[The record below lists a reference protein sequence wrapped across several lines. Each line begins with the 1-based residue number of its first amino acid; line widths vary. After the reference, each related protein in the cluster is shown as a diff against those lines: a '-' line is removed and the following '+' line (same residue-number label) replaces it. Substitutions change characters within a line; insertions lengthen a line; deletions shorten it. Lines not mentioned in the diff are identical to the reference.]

1 MSCLRKYR
9 EIQDM
14 PVEVVSEHRLGVPK
28 GRSWESVWLWHPPLT
43 EANWEAWREQAGR
56 GGLVVLA
63 FGSKDVRDVQLSLC
77 KSLPD
82 RRGLARI
89 YAVLRDRSANGSLEE
104 RTALEY
110 LGELGLE
117 RGLWFAAESICRAWF
132 VECGAGRIAFL
143 PAPAK
148 S

>member
-1 MSCLRKYR
+1 
-9 EIQDM
+9 M
-14 PVEVVSEHRLGVPK
+14 PVEWLVSTGLGVPK

-104 RTALEY
+104 RTAWSTWASALNEVCVC
-110 LGELGLE
+110 
-117 RGLWFAAESICRAWF
+117 RITCRAWF
-132 VECGAGRIAFL
+132 VVWSRVESPS

-148 S
+148 KLDLYDAVLYNRV